1 MGIACVQAHHRI
13 SLWNTRQPDVLYNPR
28 PSPEGI
34 LPFESILIPLPRQFC
49 HDMESRFIHRHSVTF
64 HLIDSEYQREPI
76 RFKQAI
82 CQHALFSYST
92 PVRLTTLG
100 RHSLKETKL
109 SPFQKQPANR
119 GQQQPTLPPM
129 KNRRYCS

>member
-82 CQHALFSYST
+82 CQHPRQNRLRTEFKEKALLILSQKRVLEEGLFRDHKRV
-92 PVRLTTLG
+92 PMVGHRLQVYL
-100 RHSLKETKL
+100 
-109 SPFQKQPANR
+109 
-119 GQQQPTLPPM
+119 
-129 KNRRYCS
+129 